1 MLNEH
6 IILAILWIL
15 FCFLHSLL
23 ASHFIK
29 RKAQAVMGRQ
39 FKHYRL
45 LYTLFA
51 AVFFLGVIAYQ
62 LLIVQ
67 DYLFEVSPFHKM
79 AGWVAGL
86 SGLLLMMVCIR
97 KYFMNLSG
105 VKSLVQEHAGNTL
118 IISGVHRYVRHPL
131 YLGTFAFIWGLFLL
145 VPALSLLIANVIITG
160 YTLVGIYFEEN
171 KLVEEFGESYTKYQQ
186 TVPRILPFRK
196 PKRLQ

>member
-1 MLNEH
+1 MRNEH
-6 IILAILWIL
+6 IILAILWIV

-23 ASHFIK
+23 AGHSVK
-29 RKAQAVMGRQ
+29 RKAQAVMGRH

-51 AVFFLGVIAYQ
+51 AVFFIAIIAYQ
-62 LLIVQ
+62 LLMKQ
-67 DYLFEVSPFHKM
+67 DYLFKVSFFHSI
-79 AGWVAGL
+79 AGWVLGL
-86 SGLLLMMVCIR
+86 SGLLLMLVCIR

-160 YTLVGIYFEEN
+160 YTLIGIYFEES
-171 KLVEEFGESYTKYQQ
+171 KLVDEFGESYTKYQQ

-196 PKRLQ
+196 PKRAR